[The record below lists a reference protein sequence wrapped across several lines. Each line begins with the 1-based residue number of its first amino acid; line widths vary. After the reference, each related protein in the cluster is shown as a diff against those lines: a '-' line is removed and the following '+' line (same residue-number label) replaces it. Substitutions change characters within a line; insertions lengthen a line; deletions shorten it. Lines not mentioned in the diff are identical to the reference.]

1 MDEIKWLEVA
11 VNTTPDRLDEVTAK
25 LTAAGMTGLVIE
37 DEGEFQQF
45 LEQNQQYWDYVD
57 QELMDR
63 MRGVTRVKFYV
74 TDDGAGRVQ
83 LEQYTRGLDAE
94 YTVTP
99 LTDNDWAYS
108 WQKYYK
114 PLEVGRRLYVVP
126 EWMRDE
132 PVPEGRSPLYLNPG
146 LTFGTGSHA
155 TTRLCL
161 TALEK
166 TIRGGER
173 VLDLG
178 CGTGSLTGL
187 LAEAGY
193 DMIGIDNS
201 GEMLQMA
208 MDKRAA
214 SGQDILY
221 LLQDMREF
229 ELYGTV
235 RAVVSICDSM
245 NYMMEYRDLVQVF
258 RLVNNYLDP
267 RGVFIFDLNTEYK
280 YRELLADNTFAEA
293 REESSFI
300 WDNFY
305 DESSGINEY
314 DLTLFIREGQLYRKY
329 EETHFQKAYSL
340 DEVKRAALE
349 AGMEFVAAYDACT
362 RNPVRE
368 DSERIYVIMR
378 EQGKTMRDEE

>member
-1 MDEIKWLEVA
+1 ME
-11 VNTTPDRLDEVTAK
+11 
-25 LTAAGMTGLVIE
+25 
-37 DEGEFQQF
+37 
-45 LEQNQQYWDYVD
+45 
-57 QELMDR
+57 
-63 MRGVTRVKFYV
+63 
-74 TDDGAGRVQ
+74 
-83 LEQYTRGLDAE
+83 RGL
-94 YTVTP
+94 
-99 LTDNDWAYS
+99 
-108 WQKYYK
+108 
-114 PLEVGRRLYVVP
+114 
-126 EWMRDE
+126 
-132 PVPEGRSPLYLNPG
+132 
-146 LTFGTGSHA
+146 
-155 TTRLCL
+155 
-161 TALEK
+161 
-166 TIRGGER
+166 

-208 MDKRAA
+208 MNKRAA

-378 EQGKTMRDEE
+378 EQGKTMKDEE

>member
-1 MDEIKWLEVA
+1 
-11 VNTTPDRLDEVTAK
+11 
-25 LTAAGMTGLVIE
+25 
-37 DEGEFQQF
+37 
-45 LEQNQQYWDYVD
+45 
-57 QELMDR
+57 
-63 MRGVTRVKFYV
+63 
-74 TDDGAGRVQ
+74 
-83 LEQYTRGLDAE
+83 
-94 YTVTP
+94 
-99 LTDNDWAYS
+99 
-108 WQKYYK
+108 
-114 PLEVGRRLYVVP
+114 
-126 EWMRDE
+126 
-132 PVPEGRSPLYLNPG
+132 
-146 LTFGTGSHA
+146 
-155 TTRLCL
+155 
-161 TALEK
+161 
-166 TIRGGER
+166 
-173 VLDLG
+173 
-178 CGTGSLTGL
+178 
-187 LAEAGY
+187 
-193 DMIGIDNS
+193 
-201 GEMLQMA
+201 MLQMA